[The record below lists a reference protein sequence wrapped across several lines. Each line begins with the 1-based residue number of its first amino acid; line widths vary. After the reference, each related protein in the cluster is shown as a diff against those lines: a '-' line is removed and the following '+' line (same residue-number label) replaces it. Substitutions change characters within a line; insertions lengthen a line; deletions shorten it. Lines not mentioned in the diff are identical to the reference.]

1 MDTFVPFAVPG
12 EGVGHRVTPDHE
24 KDKGRAGSQQHHEPG
39 EADPTSRLHMTD
51 ALSRH
56 LTGGALQECAWL
68 VRAWFLDFSTNAIC
82 VGWKYTLTARQNCT
96 GTRPK
101 SPHEGLIMELRH
113 SSPDYISI

>member
-1 MDTFVPFAVPG
+1 MDTSVPFAVPG

-68 VRAWFLDFSTNAIC
+68 VRAWFLDFSTKCHTRRVEIH
-82 VGWKYTLTARQNCT
+82 VGST
-96 GTRPK
+96 PK
-101 SPHEGLIMELRH
+101 LYGYKTQKP
-113 SSPDYISI
+113 P